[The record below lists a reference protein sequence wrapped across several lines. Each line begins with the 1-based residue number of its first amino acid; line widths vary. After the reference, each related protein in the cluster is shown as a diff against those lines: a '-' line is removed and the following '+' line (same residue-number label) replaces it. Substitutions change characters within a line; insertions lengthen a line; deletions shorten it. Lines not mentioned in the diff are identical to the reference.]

1 MFDLFGSEMP
11 LPAKFFIA
19 FAAVLALIG
28 LTAWLVRRFGADRL
42 GGNNARGRQPR
53 LAVIDAA
60 TVDARRRL
68 VLIRRDNVEH
78 LMMIGGPTDVVV
90 EQNIVRAAP
99 ATPRAPEPVTRPTDM
114 TARPAPASDSGF
126 PLQPVSEQAPL
137 PPPRPYRAP
146 VTEEPWHAPEPGA
159 RPRPASSEN
168 SLSGLA
174 AELSSR
180 IAPPDFPPP
189 PQARPEPPRVAAP
202 QMAPAP
208 QPVAPPV
215 APPVVAAEHE
225 PGEAPQTDQNLADMA
240 QQLEAAL
247 RRGPAEGR
255 APVTDPLAVPAAPKS
270 AAPMPVEVPRR
281 EYKLRVDPRIEAP
294 SAPKL
299 DDDNWPEPSFD
310 APRAEPRLETP
321 RVRTEPRPAP
331 QPSRPAA
338 PAGKTVYDS
347 LEQEM
352 ANLLGRPPGKT

>member
-1 MFDLFGSEMP
+1 MFDIFGSEMP

-28 LTAWLVRRFGADRL
+28 LTAWLVRRFGSDRL
-42 GGNNARGRQPR
+42 GGSNARGRQPR

-90 EQNIVRAAP
+90 EQNIVRGAP
-99 ATPRAPEPVTRPTDM
+99 ASPRAPEPVTRPADVAM
-114 TARPAPASDSGF
+114 RPVPSAADNF

-146 VTEEPWHAPEPGA
+146 ATEEPWHAPEPGA

-180 IAPPDFPPP
+180 IAPPPDVVQPPP
-189 PQARPEPPRVAAP
+189 MRAEAPRMAAP
-202 QMAPAP
+202 QMAPPA
-208 QPVAPPV
+208 PVAPPV
-215 APPVVAAEHE
+215 ASPVAPPVAAAEFE
-225 PGEAPQTDQNLADMA
+225 PGESPQTDQNLADMA

-247 RRGPAEGR
+247 RRAPAENR
-255 APVTDPLAVPAAPKS
+255 APVTDPLAVPVAPK
-270 AAPMPVEVPRR
+270 PVEVPRR

-294 SAPKL
+294 SAKL
-299 DDDNWPEPSFD
+299 DDGWPEPSFD
-310 APRAEPRLETP
+310 APRAEPRVDQP
-321 RVRTEPRPAP
+321 RGRTEPRPAP
-331 QPSRPAA
+331 QPPRPAA
-338 PAGKTVYDS
+338 PAGQSVYDS

>member
-19 FAAVLALIG
+19 FAAVLALIA
-28 LTAWLVRRFGADRL
+28 LTAWLVRRFAADRL
-42 GGNNARGRQPR
+42 GGANARGRQPR

-99 ATPRAPEPVTRPTDM
+99 AAPRAPEP
-114 TARPAPASDSGF
+114 TARVAEPAIRPASAADTF
-126 PLQPVSEQAPL
+126 PLQPVSESAPL
-137 PPPRPYRAP
+137 PPPRPYRQPA
-146 VTEEPWHAPEPGA
+146 TEEPWHAPEPGA
-159 RPRPASSEN
+159 RPRPATSET

-180 IAPPDFPPP
+180 IAPPPEVVPVR
-189 PQARPEPPRVAAP
+189 AEPPRAAAP
-202 QMAPAP
+202 QMSS

-215 APPVVAAEHE
+215 APPVSMEHE

-247 RRGPAEGR
+247 RRAPSEGR
-255 APVTDPLAVPAAPKS
+255 APVTDPLAVPAPK
-270 AAPMPVEVPRR
+270 PVEVPRR
-281 EYKLRVDPRIEAP
+281 DYKLRVDPRIEATP
-294 SAPKL
+294 AAKP
-299 DDDNWPEPSFD
+299 DDDDGWPEPSFE
-310 APRAEPRLETP
+310 APRSARQEPRLD
-321 RVRTEPRPAP
+321 RPAP
-331 QPSRPAA
+331 PQPRPAA
-338 PAGKTVYDS
+338 PAGKSVYDS

-352 ANLLGRPPGKT
+352 ASLLGRPPGKT